1 MNGAECL
8 LRTLLSEGVEVC
20 FTNPGTSE
28 MYFVAALDRIKD
40 IRPVLCLFEGVV
52 SGAADG
58 YARMADKPAA
68 TLLHLGP
75 GLANALANF
84 HNAKKARSPVINIV
98 GEHATYH
105 RECDP
110 PLGSDIAAFAAPVSG
125 WIGTVESPGEMS
137 NYAQR
142 AVAAARQPP
151 GQIATL
157 IVPADCSW
165 EDVADPSTKTVPA
178 PVYPEVDDKAVASA
192 AEALLGGGQTALLMN
207 GKVLRA
213 EGLALAG
220 RIAARTG
227 ARLFCDT
234 FNARIERGAG
244 RTPIF
249 NLPYF
254 PEQALATLS
263 GLNHLILVG
272 TRPPVSFFAYPG
284 IPNRLTPEG
293 VNIHHLAG
301 PEQNGLEA
309 LQRLVERIGASGATP
324 RIQEGARPQ
333 PGSGEMNPQ
342 TMAQSLGALLPE
354 HAVVV
359 DEALTGGLP
368 LPSMTA
374 GAPPHDWLAGT
385 GGSIGLGSPLAVGAA
400 VACPGRRVLCL
411 EADGSGMYTLQA
423 LWTQAR
429 ESLDVTTVIYAN
441 RAYRILQME
450 HHRLGVGA
458 PGTGALSVMSLDHPA
473 LDWVKLAQ
481 GMGVPARRVTTIEE
495 FNQTLEGFLR
505 EPGPNLIEAII

>member
-8 LRTLLSEGVEVC
+8 LQTLVNSGVEVC

-28 MYFVAALDRIKD
+28 MYFVAALDRVKGM
-40 IRPVLCLFEGVV
+40 RPVLCLFEGVV

-58 YARMADKPAA
+58 YARMADNPAA

-84 HNAKKARSPVINIV
+84 HNAKKAHSPIVNIV

-110 PLGSDIAAFAAPVSG
+110 PLGSDISAFAAPVSG

-137 NYAQR
+137 RYVQKALT
-142 AVAAARQPP
+142 AACQPP
-151 GQIATL
+151 GRIATL

-165 EDVADPSTKTVPA
+165 EDAPDPLEQTLPQLA
-178 PVYPEVDDKAVASA
+178 YAELDDNAVATA
-192 AEALLGGGQTALLMN
+192 AEALLGGGQAALLMN
-207 GKVLRA
+207 GKVLRTQ
-213 EGLALAG
+213 GLELAG
-220 RIAARTG
+220 KIAARTG

-254 PEQALATLS
+254 PEQALATLN

-272 TRPPVSFFAYPG
+272 TPAPVSFFAYPG
-284 IPNRLTPEG
+284 VPNRLTPEG
-293 VNIHHLAG
+293 VQIHVLAS

-309 LQRLVERIGASGATP
+309 LQRLVERIGAAKETP
-324 RIQEGARPQ
+324 RIQEAARPQ
-333 PGSGEMNPQ
+333 PGSGEFDPQ
-342 TMAQSLGALLPE
+342 TMAQSIGALLPE
-354 HAVVV
+354 HAIVV

-368 LPSMTA
+368 LPTMTA

-400 VACPGRRVLCL
+400 VASPGRRVLCL

-429 ESLDVTTVIYAN
+429 ESLNVTTVIYAN

-450 HHRLGVGA
+450 HHRLGIGA
-458 PGTGALSVMSLDHPA
+458 PGAGILGLMSLDHPT

-481 GMGVPARRVTTIEE
+481 GMGVTARRATTIEE
-495 FNQTLEGFLR
+495 FNQTLEGFLK
-505 EPGPNLIEAII
+505 EPGPNLIEAVI